1 MIRTFDDL
9 ELDNLKEVLQR
20 GQPPGKR
27 LFGLRVVSD
36 DGARPSVERC
46 AARAALSAASVLLLG
61 LGLLPAL
68 FTRSGR
74 ALHDISAGTR
84 VVESP

>member
-1 MIRTFDDL
+1 MSGATL
-9 ELDNLKEVLQR
+9 
-20 GQPPGKR
+20 GKR